1 MSAPTDPAAA
11 VLEHVPRHVREL
23 AAGIRL
29 VVFDVD
35 GVLTDGRVILGDGG
49 YEYKAFHIHDGQGLR
64 LLHASGVRAGIITG
78 RTSVVVSRR
87 SEELGIRHLMQGR
100 SDKRAA
106 LTELLAQI
114 GEDAAA
120 TAFVGDDVVDVPAM
134 RHAGLAIAVADA
146 TAPTRAHAHWVTNAR
161 GGRGAA
167 REVCDLIMAAQGTL
181 EAAYA
186 PYLE

>member
-1 MSAPTDPAAA
+1 MTTLGNPAA
-11 VLEHVPRHVREL
+11 VLPPGVRER
-23 AAGIRL
+23 AAAIRL

-49 YEYKAFHIHDGQGLR
+49 YEYKAFHIHDGHGMR
-64 LLHASGVRAGIITG
+64 LLQASGVHVGILTG

-106 LTELLAQI
+106 LAELLEQA

-120 TAFVGDDVVDVPAM
+120 TAFVGDDVVDLPAM
-134 RHAGLAIAVADA
+134 RHAGLGIAVADA
-146 TAPTRAHAHWVTNAR
+146 TAPTRAHADWVTSAR
-161 GGRGAA
+161 GGYGAA
-167 REVCDLIMAAQGTL
+167 REICELLMGAQGTL

-186 PYLE
+186 PYLD